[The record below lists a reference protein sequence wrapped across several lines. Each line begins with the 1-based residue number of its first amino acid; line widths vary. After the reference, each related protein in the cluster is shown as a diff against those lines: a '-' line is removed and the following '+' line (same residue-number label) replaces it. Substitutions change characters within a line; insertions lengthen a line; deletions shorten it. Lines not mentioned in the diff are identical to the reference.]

1 MREFEPDFLERSRC
15 GEETKAAAMRA
26 LLTGIKAHLPELEA
40 LEERVSS
47 LWVGEDC
54 FYRFHYQSFK
64 VYSLQGQTL
73 KIVAALA
80 AILPERPLQGFLPE
94 IVAEGTGRTFSPEV
108 NQRWTEETRP
118 ILEAFFHAREFL
130 RLIVHYGREL
140 EYPALRLGG
149 GADPLRAALE
159 RRSHA

>member
-1 MREFEPDFLERSRC
+1 MREFEPEFLERAQR

-47 LWVGEDC
+47 HWIGEDC

-80 AILPERPLQGFLPE
+80 AILPERPLQGFLPG
-94 IVAEGTGRTFSPEV
+94 IVAEGTGRVFSPEA

-118 ILEAFFHAREFL
+118 ILEGFFHAREFL

-140 EYPALRLGG
+140 ESPPQTLPSGWAAVLILYGLR
-149 GADPLRAALE
+149 
-159 RRSHA
+159 

>member
-1 MREFEPDFLERSRC
+1 MREFEPEFLERAQR
-15 GEETKAAAMRA
+15 GEETRVAAMQA
-26 LLTGIKAHLPELEA
+26 LLTGIKAKLPELEA
-40 LEERVSS
+40 LEERVSAH
-47 LWVGEDC
+47 WVGEDC

-80 AILPERPLQGFLPE
+80 AILPERPLQGYLPE
-94 IVAEGTGRTFSPEV
+94 IVAEGTGRTFAPEV
-108 NQRWTEETRP
+108 NTRWTAETRP

-140 EYPALRLGG
+140 ESPPQTLPSGWAAVLILYGLR
-149 GADPLRAALE
+149 
-159 RRSHA
+159 

>member
-1 MREFEPDFLERSRC
+1 MREFEPEFLERSQR
-15 GEETKAAAMRA
+15 GEETKAAAMQA
-26 LLTGIKAHLPELEA
+26 LLTGINAHLPELEA

-47 LWVGEDC
+47 HWVGEDG

-64 VYSLQGQTL
+64 IYSLQGQTL
-73 KIVAALA
+73 EIVAALA

-130 RLIVHYGREL
+130 RLVIRYGREL
-140 EYPALRLGG
+140 QEPPRTLPSGWAAVLILYGLR
-149 GADPLRAALE
+149 
-159 RRSHA
+159 